1 MTQKKDK
8 PTKKKIVK
16 RPSREEEI
24 AYFQK
29 AAEADISAQAL
40 FFPRKMVV
48 F

>member
-8 PTKKKIVK
+8 PTKKKIAK

-29 AAEADISAQAL
+29 AAVLDIAVRTL
-40 FFPRKMVV
+40 FERRKI
-48 F
+48 